1 MTNDVHSIDELKL
14 ASYLAAN
21 IEGFSGPLTAE
32 KFSDG
37 QSNPTYLLTAA
48 SGQYVLRR
56 KPPGV
61 LLPSAHAVD
70 REYRVLTALEHT
82 DVPVAQAYH
91 LCEDD
96 SIIGSMFYV
105 MSFEAGNV
113 FWDPSLPE
121 FTQAERG
128 VIYQEIIRVMAAMH
142 SVDLDKVGLADY
154 GKPGNYF
161 ERQISRWS
169 KQYRASETDEIPSMD
184 KLIEWL
190 VAHLP
195 SDDSEAC
202 LIHGDY
208 RLDNLMLH
216 AKENRI
222 IAVLDWELSTLGN
235 PLADLAYFCMGLRL
249 PKTAHSNGLAGMDRK
264 ALGIPSEEDI
274 VAQYCRL
281 RGVEKIEHW
290 HFYLAFSY
298 FRLAAI
304 AQGVYKRSLGGNASN
319 KNAAML
325 GEMVQVL
332 SSMAMALIEEQ

>member
-1 MTNDVHSIDELKL
+1 MTSNVHTIDAEKL
-14 ASYLAAN
+14 AHYLEAKIA
-21 IEGFSGPLTAE
+21 GFAGPLTAE
-32 KFSDG
+32 KFADG

-169 KQYRASETDEIPSMD
+169 KQYRASETDVIPSMD

-190 VAHLP
+190 VAYLP

-264 ALGIPSEEDI
+264 ALGIPSEEEI

>member
-1 MTNDVHSIDELKL
+1 MTSNVHTIDAEKL
-14 ASYLAAN
+14 AHYLEAKIA
-21 IEGFSGPLTAE
+21 GFAGPLTAE
-32 KFSDG
+32 KFADG

-70 REYRVLTALEHT
+70 REYRVLKALENT

-91 LCEDD
+91 LCEDE

-105 MSFEAGNV
+105 MSFEAGNI

-121 FTQAERG
+121 FSKAERG
-128 VIYQEIIRVMAAMH
+128 AIYEEIIRVMAAMH
-142 SVDLDKVGLADY
+142 SVDLDAVGLADY

-169 KQYRASETDEIPSMD
+169 KQYRASETDVIPSMD
-184 KLIEWL
+184 KLMDWL
-190 VAHLP
+190 AAHLP
-195 SDDSEAC
+195 SDDCEAC

-216 AKENRI
+216 EKDNRI
-222 IAVLDWELSTLGN
+222 VAVLDWELSTLGN

-249 PKTAHSNGLAGMDRK
+249 PKTAHSNGLAGMDRD
-264 ALGIPSEEDI
+264 ALGIPSEEAI
-274 VAQYCRL
+274 VAQYCQL
-281 RGVEKIEHW
+281 RGVAKIEHW

-304 AQGVYKRSLGGNASN
+304 AQGVYKRSQGGNASN

-332 SSMAMALIEEQ
+332 STMAMALVEER

>member
-1 MTNDVHSIDELKL
+1 MTSNVHTIDAEKL
-14 ASYLAAN
+14 ARYLQAKIA
-21 IEGFSGPLTAE
+21 GFAGPLTVE

-70 REYRVLTALEHT
+70 REYRVLKALEYT

-105 MSFEAGNV
+105 MSFEAGNI
-113 FWDPSLPE
+113 FWDPSLPS
-121 FTQAERG
+121 FSKADRG
-128 VIYQEIIRVMAAMH
+128 AIYEEIIRVMAAMH
-142 SVDLDKVGLADY
+142 SVDLDAVGLADY

-169 KQYRASETDEIPSMD
+169 KQYRASETSVIPSMD
-184 KLIEWL
+184 KLMDWL
-190 VAHLP
+190 TAHLP
-195 SDDSEAC
+195 SDDCEAC

-216 AKENRI
+216 EKDNRI

-249 PKTAHSNGLAGMDRK
+249 PKTAHSNGLAGMDRD
-264 ALGIPSEEDI
+264 ALGIPSEEAI
-274 VAQYCRL
+274 VAQYCQL
-281 RGVEKIEHW
+281 RGVAKIEHW

-304 AQGVYKRSLGGNASN
+304 AQGVYKRSQGGNASN

-332 SSMAMALIEEQ
+332 STMAMALVEER